1 MFEYLVVNNK
11 LISNALWL
19 HKLAQKF
26 LSPNTTQVL
35 SHQPRHQPYLP
46 SPSAFNTIRIIQHHP
61 HLYLVSFPFLSFLFL
76 SFFFSFFFTVIRV
89 CSLPT
94 HPHANASARQ
104 RICTPTHPYANAF
117 ACQCSI

>member
-1 MFEYLVVNNK
+1 MFECLVVNNK

-46 SPSAFNTIRIIQHHP
+46 SPSTFNTIHIIQHHP
-61 HLYLVSFPFLSFLFL
+61 HLHPPPSAFVFSKFSFPFLSFH
-76 SFFFSFFFTVIRV
+76 FSLQ
-89 CSLPT
+89 SS
-94 HPHANASARQ
+94 ASAHQ
-104 RICTPTHPYANAF
+104 RIRTPMHPYANTF
-117 ACQCSI
+117 ACQRSIQHHSHLGFL